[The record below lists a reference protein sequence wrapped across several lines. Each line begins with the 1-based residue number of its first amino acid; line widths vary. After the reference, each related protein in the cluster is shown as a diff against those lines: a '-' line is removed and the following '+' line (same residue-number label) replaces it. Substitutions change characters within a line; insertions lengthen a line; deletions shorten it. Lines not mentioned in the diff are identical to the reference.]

1 MKRLASIAFAAT
13 AFAGAAAAQP
23 LDPSAAANYG
33 EVALNSGFSP
43 DPRVVSLRAGGSVDA
58 HAVGEACSGFVTTS
72 PDYKLTYTAGSLPLI
87 ISVAAATDT
96 TLVINGPDGQWYCD
110 DDGGVNGSNPS
121 VRFNNP
127 GSGRYDIYVGTYRS
141 GASQPARLHI
151 SEVSSQ

>member
-1 MKRLASIAFAAT
+1 MKRLALIAIAAT
-13 AFAGAAAAQP
+13 AFAAPAAAQRV
-23 LDPSAAANYG
+23 DPSAAANYG
-33 EVALNSGFSP
+33 QVTLNSGFSP
-43 DPRVVSLRAGGSVDA
+43 DPRVVSLRAGGSIDA
-58 HAVGEACSGFVTTS
+58 HTVGENCSGYVTAS

-87 ISVAAATDT
+87 ISVASGSDT

-127 GSGRYDIYVGTYRS
+127 GTGRYDIYVGTFSS